1 MAIKVLPAAVEREP
15 ERIARFEREARVLA
29 SLNHPHIAALY
40 GMERSGDRHFLI
52 MELVEGETLAD
63 RLRRGPIPVEEAL
76 QIAIQIAEALEAA
89 HEKGIIHR
97 DLKPANIK
105 ISPDDKVKVLDF
117 GLAKAM
123 EPDARPGADATHSPT
138 LSLMATQAGMIL
150 GTAAYMSPE
159 QAKGLTAD
167 HRSDVFSFGNVLYEM
182 LTGRQP
188 FQGDTVPDILA
199 SVLAREPD
207 LAAIPGNLNPRLTDL
222 LKRCLDKQPR
232 RRWQAVGDLY
242 AELEAIAASPRS
254 APTTAPLIVPSKPLW
269 RHLAPMAAIAVVF
282 TVVGALGVWNLRT
295 APRSLAPIVRFSLI
309 PPDGVSTMRSQV
321 LAISPDG
328 THVAYASNG
337 QLFLHSMA
345 DGNDR
350 PIVGTNLDAMAP
362 FFSPDGQ
369 WVGFFS
375 FNDSTLKK
383 IAVTGGIAVTICKTE
398 PPSGAYWSGDQILYA
413 HSTLGI
419 LRVSANGGMPQV
431 IIPSKPPEAFA
442 VPQVLNGGKDVL
454 FSHATETGPDRWD
467 KARVV
472 VHSLESGTQKVVFEG
487 GSGAR
492 YVPSGHLVYLV
503 GGTLFALPFDLGNLA
518 VKGGPVPIV
527 DEVRR
532 AGAAGVGTGT
542 ANYAFSDNGSLVYH
556 LGAPQVRGLESGGQ
570 WLVSVDRSGQAQ
582 PLDLPAQP
590 YLSPAHL
597 AGRQPAGVWH
607 RRWTRGEHLDLRAE
621 GRRASTASHIRRAEP
636 RPYMDAGWTSS
647 DLSVESRRHA

>member
-1 MAIKVLPAAVEREP
+1 MTLGNGSALGVYEIVSPLGSGGMGEVYRARDTRLGREVAIKVLPAAVEREP

-207 LAAIPGNLNPRLTDL
+207 LAALPANLNPRLTDL
-222 LKRCLDKQPR
+222 LQRCLDKHPK
-232 RRWQAVGDLY
+232 RRWQAVGDLR

-398 PPSGAYWSGDQILYA
+398 PPSGVYWSGDQILYA

-503 GGTLFALPFDLGNLA
+503 GGTLFALPFDLATWRSKADPCLSSTKFAELEPPASERERPTMPSRTTARSCTTSARHKSEGWNPAGSGWSPSIAADRLSHSTCPRNRTITRA
-518 VKGGPVPIV
+518 S
-527 DEVRR
+527 RR
-532 AGAAGVGTGT
+532 TAAGWR
-542 ANYAFSDNGSLVYH
+542 L
-556 LGAPQVRGLESGGQ
+556 APTMDERRTSGF
-570 WLVSVDRSGQAQ
+570 
-582 PLDLPAQP
+582 
-590 YLSPAHL
+590 
-597 AGRQPAGVWH
+597 
-607 RRWTRGEHLDLRAE
+607 
-621 GRRASTASHIRRAEP
+621 
-636 RPYMDAGWTSS
+636 TS
-647 DLSVESRRHA
+647 